1 MWLSFDVLNLIRR
14 PMMPTPMRLLATI
27 FFAATTAAANAQQA
41 SPGIKREATQPLRDT
56 RIEREKI
63 PETLLLAISA
73 PYSLEN
79 TRSCA
84 QITEEVRKLTL
95 ALGDDVDVPGKAKGE
110 GAYIAAAATRAAVN
124 TLIPGLGLVRVITGA
139 DKAQR
144 RAEAAAHAGTVRRA
158 FLKGLGLT
166 KGCRVPA
173 APTADALADKP
184 ELPPVEEK
192 AK

>member
-1 MWLSFDVLNLIRR
+1 
-14 PMMPTPMRLLATI
+14 MPTPTRLLAT
-27 FFAATTAAANAQQA
+27 FFLAATTVAAAASAQQTSQA
-41 SPGIKREATQPLRDT
+41 IKREATQPLRDA
-56 RIEREKI
+56 RIERDKV
-63 PETLLLAISA
+63 PETLLLALSA

-158 FLKGLGLT
+158 FLKGLGLS

-184 ELPPVEEK
+184 VLPPVEEK